1 MNTSKRNR
9 IQIASTVDPELWQC
23 FKGLSEKTRIPAS
36 RLLDEAVEDLLL
48 SLIHIYTFRKGVLA
62 LKPAKAEPLF
72 PPAEE

>member
-23 FKGLSEKTRIPAS
+23 FKDLSEKTRIPAS

-48 SLIHIYTFRKGVLA
+48 KYKLIEKKTKT
-62 LKPAKAEPLF
+62 P
-72 PPAEE
+72 

>member
-23 FKGLSEKTRIPAS
+23 FTGLSEKTRIPAS

-48 SLIHIYTFRKGVLA
+48 KYKLIEKKTKT
-62 LKPAKAEPLF
+62 P
-72 PPAEE
+72 

>member
-23 FKGLSEKTRIPAS
+23 FKGRSEKTRIPAS

-48 SLIHIYTFRKGVLA
+48 KYKLIEKKTKT
-62 LKPAKAEPLF
+62 P
-72 PPAEE
+72 